1 VIAVALAEHARR
13 QSWNAD
19 NMNLGQSI
27 GDFVAGY
34 HREDS
39 GHRHPRGN
47 HSRGSQSRGSQSHG
61 HQSGRLS
68 ARVGVPSKGAILFPV
83 GGDGGSCGGGD
94 SGKGGGGC

>member
-1 VIAVALAEHARR
+1 VTAVALAEHARK

-47 HSRGSQSRGSQSHG
+47 HSRGSQSQG

-68 ARVGVPSKGAILFPV
+68 AHAGVPSKGAILSPV

-94 SGKGGGGC
+94 GGIGGGGC